1 MSELLAKNGVKLSL
15 YALVEGLPA
24 GSRTTLLENYD
35 IEKFKK
41 IFNDSDMMSTI
52 DCLFDNDLN
61 VSRTARKMY
70 MHRNTLIYRLNKFKE
85 ITSLDVRIFSDAVIF
100 ILIYTL
106 YRAEKEG

>member
-15 YALVEGLPA
+15 YALVDGLPED
-24 GSRTTLLENYD
+24 SRASLLENVD
-35 IEKFKK
+35 TEKFKK

-85 ITSLDVRIFSDAVIF
+85 ITSLDVRVFSDAVVF
-100 ILIYTL
+100 ILIHTL
-106 YRAEKEG
+106 YCAKKEG